1 MRSLRWWRRGSTACR
16 GSGRVA
22 VLGMRALSLVLLG
35 ALATS
40 VGAQTAPP
48 RWTLSATPSVT
59 IDGTDQEFSRVL
71 ATRVPSGE
79 VVVLD
84 GVLGELRLYGAD
96 GRFVK
101 RIAGPGNGPGEIPP
115 NNALH
120 LLRSGDSLR
129 LLLAP
134 GMATPT
140 VRTYTVRGG
149 LVSSTLVRVSDAPRG
164 GVSPVAPLGA
174 GRWLVREGTF
184 RALPDPQGTGETT
197 PLTTVLGLAQLDD
210 GGGYRVLDTLVTGL
224 SVSYALSTPG
234 RYSITAAPYASLDV
248 FGVAGGQVWIGD
260 ARTGRIRI
268 LSSEGA
274 LITEVG
280 PIEALRPFDDAR
292 VEAAQR
298 RALAGV
304 TDANRRALI
313 AAQFGK
319 AGRSARAPTFT
330 RFVPGLNG
338 EMWVELFREDPRAAA
353 EYRVL
358 SRDGRVIGAVTV
370 PAGVRVEDVGS
381 DYLLGTTKD
390 EDDVPSVLLYRL
402 TRR

>member
-1 MRSLRWWRRGSTACR
+1 MR
-16 GSGRVA
+16 V
-22 VLGMRALSLVLLG
+22 LSLALLG
-35 ALATS
+35 VVTTS
-40 VGAQTAPP
+40 VAAQTAPP
-48 RWTLSATPSVT
+48 RWTLSPAPSVT

-71 ATRVPSGE
+71 AVRVPSGE

-84 GVLGELRLYGAD
+84 GVLRELRLYGAD

-101 RIAGPGNGPGEIPP
+101 RMAGPGNGPGEIPP

-134 GMATPT
+134 GIATPT
-140 VRTYTVRGG
+140 VRTYTVRDG
-149 LVSSTLVRVSDAPRG
+149 LASSALVRVSDAPRG
-164 GVSPVAPLGA
+164 GVSPVAPLGG

-184 RALPDPQGTGETT
+184 RELPQPRGAGETSPIRT
-197 PLTTVLGLAQLDD
+197 ILGLARLDN

-224 SVSYALSTPG
+224 SVSYALAEPG
-234 RYSITAAPYASLDV
+234 RFSITAAPYASLDV
-248 FGVAGGQVWIGD
+248 FGVSGGRVWIGD

-268 LSSEGA
+268 LTSEGA
-274 LITEVG
+274 SVTEVG
-280 PIEALRPFDDAR
+280 PIGPLRPFSESR
-292 VEAAQR
+292 VNAAQQ
-298 RALAGV
+298 RALVGV
-304 TDANRRALI
+304 TDANRRALL

-319 AGRSARAPTFT
+319 AGRSARAPAFT
-330 RFVPGLNG
+330 RFVPGADG
-338 EMWVELFREDPRAAA
+338 EMWVELFREDARAAA

-381 DYLLGTTKD
+381 DSLLGTTKD